1 VIRERKEELLRL
13 HAQYAPKE
21 EPRPN
26 GRRAHSSSP
35 RSDEE
40 VIEKAR
46 SEKNGKFDRLWRG
59 DTSDYGHDH
68 SDADDGFVH
77 KLWPYTQ
84 DEEQVRRIH
93 AASGLHR
100 AEKSGRRPDYLR
112 RSIERAR
119 KNVDWFYE
127 WPDHVAVTFGG
138 SNNLSAA
145 YKVEVPA
152 ERKIRFRT
160 AKEVAAE
167 TPAQTEWVAFPYLA
181 KGAITELDGKIK
193 AGGKTTWAS
202 HMAGCIVDGKPF
214 MGEPTARTSIVYL
227 TEQQPAS
234 FRKVLERAGL
244 TEREDVWVLHW
255 HDVAGLEW
263 PEVAR
268 RAAEKAEEVGAGVL
282 FVDTLGQFAGI
293 RGDGENSAG
302 EAHRAMRPL
311 QEAAAKGLA
320 VCITRH
326 ERKGGGEV
334 GESGRGSS
342 AFGGAV
348 DIILSIRRADGNVRP
363 TVRVIESLSRFEE
376 TPDKLVIELTP
387 DGYRSLGDATA
398 FAEEEARAAIL
409 EVLPATLESAL
420 ATSELLDKLKEQD
433 VKRTAAQG
441 ALNQL
446 VNTGEVTRTGAG
458 KRGDPYR
465 YFLSA
470 DTPAPSGGMNAG
482 YPPAWSETPDDGD
495 EILSAGTSTLYAA
508 ERKEQPKK
516 PLSSDLRPGESATL
530 EELRARRDGREELV
544 L

>member
-1 VIRERKEELLRL
+1 LS
-13 HAQYAPKE
+13 Q
-21 EPRPN
+21 
-26 GRRAHSSSP
+26 P

-40 VIEKAR
+40 VIEKACSER
-46 SEKNGKFDRLWRG
+46 SGKFELLWHG
-59 DTSDYGHDH
+59 DLSDYDNDH
-68 SDADDGFVH
+68 SVADDAFVH

-100 AEKSGRRPDYLR
+100 PQKSGKRPDYLR

-119 KNVDWFYE
+119 QNVSWFYV
-127 WPDHVAVTFGG
+127 WPDGA
-138 SNNLSAA
+138 SLSANGHGET
-145 YKVEVPA
+145 KVSATLKDEVPA

-160 AKEVAAE
+160 AKEVASE
-167 TPAQTEWVAFPYLA
+167 TPARTEWVAFPYLA
-181 KGAITELDGKIK
+181 KGAITEVDGKIK
-193 AGGKTTWAS
+193 AGGKTTWIS
-202 HMAGCIVDGKPF
+202 HMSRCILEGELF
-214 MGEPTARTSIVYL
+214 MGEDTTQTGVIYL

-234 FRKVLERAGL
+234 FRKVLERAHL
-244 TEREDVWVLHW
+244 TEREDLYILHW

-263 PEVAR
+263 TEVVQNAVK
-268 RAAEKAEEVGAGVL
+268 KAEEVGAGAL

-302 EAHRAMRPL
+302 EAHRAMQPL

-363 TVRVIESLSRFEE
+363 TVRIIESLSRFEE

-398 FAEEEARAAIL
+398 FAEQEARQGIL
-409 EVLPATLESAL
+409 KVLPAKAEHAL
-420 ATSELLDKLKEQD
+420 TSGDLFDKLKEQD
-433 VKRTAAQG
+433 IKRTSAQT
-441 ALNQL
+441 ALEAL
-446 VNTGEVTRTGAG
+446 IGEGEVVRTGAG

-465 YFLSA
+465 FYRPETDSAESTLASGRKSLEEEHKGSFLSA
-470 DTPAPSGGMNAG
+470 
-482 YPPAWSETPDDGD
+482 E
-495 EILSAGTSTLYAA
+495 TSTYRGG
-508 ERKEQPKK
+508 RKNPNEQE
-516 PLSSDLRPGESATL
+516 DEEHLRTGFIKSEPEVF
-530 EELRARRDGREELV
+530 ELAREFFETHSGQGVD
-544 L
+544 